1 MFEFLKKT
9 FSFNI
14 AIDLG
19 TANTIFYIK
28 DKGVVLNEPSVVA
41 ILTEPSGKKKIVAV
55 GEEAKRMLGR
65 TPGNIQAIRPLRDGV
80 IADFEVA
87 EEMIKYFIK
96 KVKGQTKIVA
106 PLIVICVPSGATAV
120 ERRAIQESAEV
131 AGARQVYL
139 IEEPVAAAIGAKLPI
154 QEPSGSMVVDIGG
167 GTTEIAVLSLGGIVY
182 SKSVRVGGDKLDQA
196 IINFIR
202 RKHNVL
208 IGETT
213 AENIK
218 KEIGCAV
225 APENSDN
232 QKVIEI
238 KGRSLINGVPVE
250 IKVTETEMAS
260 ALQDSVN
267 QIIDAIKVA
276 LETTPPEV
284 ASDIVDRGI
293 VLTGGGALLTRLDSA
308 IRKSTGLPVFVAE
321 DPLTCVARG
330 TGEALDNMKNL
341 KDIFTTMY

>member
-1 MFEFLKKT
+1 
-9 FSFNI
+9 
-14 AIDLG
+14 
-19 TANTIFYIK
+19 
-28 DKGVVLNEPSVVA
+28 
-41 ILTEPSGKKKIVAV
+41 
-55 GEEAKRMLGR
+55 
-65 TPGNIQAIRPLRDGV
+65 
-80 IADFEVA
+80 
-87 EEMIKYFIK
+87 
-96 KVKGQTKIVA
+96 
-106 PLIVICVPSGATAV
+106 

-154 QEPSGSMVVDIGG
+154 QDPSGSMVVDIGG
-167 GTTEIAVLSLGGIVY
+167 GTTEIAVLSLGGIVI

-218 KEIGCAV
+218 KEVGCALPPTD
-225 APENSDN
+225 ADK

-250 IKVTETEMAS
+250 IKITETEMAS

-267 QIIDAIKVA
+267 QIIDAVKVV

-293 VLTGGGALLTRLDSA
+293 VLTGGGALLNRLDIA
-308 IRKSTGLPVFVAE
+308 LRKSTGLPVFVAE

-330 TGEALDNMKNL
+330 TGEALENMKKL